1 MQQVIINIAFVVAF
15 ILLLP
20 YSLILIAVIVLVGLS
35 LPSVS
40 PRRGSNLDKK
50 VERWSRKRKR
60 YY

>member
-1 MQQVIINIAFVVAF
+1 VQQVIINIAFVVAF

-35 LPSVS
+35 LPSAS

>member
-20 YSLILIAVIVLVGLS
+20 YSLILIAIIVLVGLS